1 MSDIDII
8 EIFLFYFS
16 ESLAISYEKIVVV
29 KAWLGWAVSQAFFL
43 WGLSQE
49 MCQSVIFLGWEA
61 RHQMIIR
68 IFVWSWDKLLRSQ
81 LQHHDEKSIVLEPK

>member
-43 WGLSQE
+43 WDFSLE
-49 MCQSVIFLGWEA
+49 MCQSVKF
-61 RHQMIIR
+61 
-68 IFVWSWDKLLRSQ
+68 F
-81 LQHHDEKSIVLEPK
+81 